1 MNDEEVS
8 LPLPV
13 VELEEC
19 KGEFNTIQADTF
31 VAQVAISREDRLP
44 ELRKR
49 IRTDHLNNQEKRAIM
64 NICGYYN
71 DVFRLPGDKLTTTT
85 AIEHAMPTPGI
96 DLCREIVNRNY
107 PIPETLKAKYKI

>member
-19 KGEFNTIQADTF
+19 EGEFNTIQVDTF
-31 VAQVAISREDRLP
+31 IAQGAVSWEERLRD
-44 ELRKR
+44 LRKR

-64 NICGYYN
+64 NICEYYK
-71 DVFRLPGDKLTTTT
+71 DIFRLPGDKLTTTT
-85 AIEHAMPTPGI
+85 AIEHAIPTLGI
-96 DLCREIVNRNY
+96 DPCRR
-107 PIPETLKAKYKI
+107 